1 MYNFNI
7 IARINSSTINN
18 NNLTLN
24 STFEIEVIV

>member
-7 IARINSSTINN
+7 IARIDSSTINS